1 MERVQRRATKMID
14 QCQNLS
20 YEKRLKAAGLIA
32 LDKRRERGDL
42 IQVFKLIKGFD
53 KVDYKHFF
61 QLSTDRRTRGHKLR
75 LVKVRSRLEIRRNFF
90 SQRVVNSWNELPDIV
105 VEAETV
111 NSFKNRLDKHWS
123 EIRKRIA

>member
-1 MERVQRRATKMID
+1 M
-14 QCQNLS
+14 
-20 YEKRLKAAGLIA
+20 
-32 LDKRRERGDL
+32 

-75 LVKVRSRLEIRRNFF
+75 LVKVRSRLDIRRNFF
-90 SQRVVNSWNELPDIV
+90 SQRVVNSWNVLPDKV

-111 NSFKNRLDKHWS
+111 NSFKNTG
-123 EIRKRIA
+123 

>member
-1 MERVQRRATKMID
+1 MIESH
-14 QCQNLS
+14 CQNLS

-61 QLSTDRRTRGHKLR
+61 QLSKDQRTRGHKLR

-90 SQRVVNSWNELPDIV
+90 SQRVVNSWNELPDIM
-105 VEAETV
+105 
-111 NSFKNRLDKHWS
+111 
-123 EIRKRIA
+123 I